1 VSIDSLILD
10 KLPKVH
16 QECPI
21 KPTRARCSVFRPA
34 DQDAWRFSV
43 LVDDDQD
50 IYALGRAYWHHIRGY
65 ETLPVAMAI
74 CGVEIMKNSDSY
86 MEFDPLSTARQL
98 MTYLGLDHLKP
109 KIYGVKAPE
118 WIEWDD

>member
-1 VSIDSLILD
+1 
-10 KLPKVH
+10 
-16 QECPI
+16 
-21 KPTRARCSVFRPA
+21 
-34 DQDAWRFSV
+34 
-43 LVDDDQD
+43 
-50 IYALGRAYWHHIRGY
+50 
-65 ETLPVAMAI
+65 
-74 CGVEIMKNSDSY
+74 MKNSDSY